1 VCSQVGKRASQGPG
15 TISGKITTGLFTP
28 CWYLSIGQFQL
39 SAGWRYTT
47 TRADGEDYKKAR
59 LAVAPAGTVKKEW
72 NILQAILNRAVM
84 LDRIKAN
91 PLKGM
96 KGVKEP
102 KGRIRYLKADERER
116 LLKALTTPSYLWSI
130 ALVAILTGLRRGN
143 IVDLQWS
150 QIDFDARIITIQR
163 TKNDEPLVVPLN
175 KSAMAVLQ
183 ALPRTDEC
191 VFPVSTAT
199 WSPSRNS

>member
-1 VCSQVGKRASQGPG
+1 VR
-15 TISGKITTGLFTP
+15 I
-28 CWYLSIGQFQL
+28 
-39 SAGWRYTT
+39 
-47 TRADGEDYKKAR
+47 
-59 LAVAPAGTVKKEW
+59 LAKV
-72 NILQAILNRAVM
+72 L
-84 LDRIKAN
+84 IKAN

>member
-84 LDRIKAN
+84 LDRIKQ
-91 PLKGM
+91 
-96 KGVKEP
+96 
-102 KGRIRYLKADERER
+102 YLR
-116 LLKALTTPSYLWSI
+116 
-130 ALVAILTGLRRGN
+130 
-143 IVDLQWS
+143 Q
-150 QIDFDARIITIQR
+150 
-163 TKNDEPLVVPLN
+163 
-175 KSAMAVLQ
+175 
-183 ALPRTDEC
+183 LPRADRGLYGMN
-191 VFPVSTAT
+191 TAYG
-199 WSPSRNS
+199 SHFVENLRQ